1 MVPKVSGP
9 SHERTLCETQH
20 LGPVT
25 ALQFHGALLF
35 VGYGPHLVV
44 YDRVHASYNVRFR
57 QRVLGRNKIHVIA
70 VDDDGTTVAVAG
82 ASAVAVGST
91 ASRKFVELEIADWVV
106 TCRWGAVA
114 GAGGAARGLHVLTA
128 YNKLVVLSP
137 ALAVVATVP
146 GPDRSLLYSGDLCMQ
161 DGRVVVGAGTVM
173 AGVVVWDSAGG
184 RPRRLSDHEGSIF
197 GVRFSA
203 SGRTLVTCSDD
214 RSIKVWDAETAACVA
229 TGWGHGSRVWA
240 LGFAGADDAFFS
252 AGEDG
257 SARLWA
263 LEAGVLHIAQTHL
276 WDRCHQGKHV
286 WSAAWDAEN
295 GVLATGGADGRVR
308 VLSPGAGA
316 ARRTAVLEKFGA
328 GEKLALVAAGAG
340 KFAVLG
346 SRGTLVTDGGL
357 EPAHVPHVAFVRS
370 TGSRIVGFTS
380 TGQPVDL
387 ESGAKTVDG
396 HSAPQK
402 IINVLASNELWALV
416 PANPHEPLIFVR
428 NGSHHA
434 LERTLPHAPTAL
446 LATAQAVFVGSRH
459 ANVAIYDPQNSGSAP
474 LLSLKIC
481 AADTVTSIS
490 TAWETSGHIILL
502 VTMRDGFY
510 LFVEVKN
517 NAGVWTAE
525 KILLNKIPRSIE
537 HGSYANGTLALAG
550 FRSSCFYL
558 WDETHQVELAVEP
571 CGGAHRVWAYE
582 DGDFVYV
589 AKDGTVCARQ
599 MSSDSL
605 LLQDGTHGRE
615 IRSLAFAPSAEAD
628 GLVLLAL
635 AAEDAAVRIGTV
647 SNGRYT
653 ALWTLTNHVLGLQS
667 IKFFNNT
674 YLCSSAANEELI
686 IWKITRFDTHIA
698 VIEVARL
705 EAENENPD
713 IRVMDFD
720 FAPTDAGFYVASV
733 YSDSHVKVHHF
744 ERESTSLTLVA
755 SVRYSTFC
763 VLNVNFLVDG
773 TSWYVLVGTTD
784 GCLTVWDCEFL
795 RTWKAGADVEF
806 SAPLTRQQIHQN
818 AVKTVFVRPLPGEAQ
833 WSIFSGG
840 DDNALCETR
849 FAAKKLEIVA
859 FVEKAAASTITS
871 ICSAGSR
878 NILVASVDQVLRL
891 WAPSLQCIL
900 QTYTTVGDTGCSAS
914 FHGIAA
920 VGGAGLSLY
929 YLGDDIT
936 ALWIINSGK

>member
-1 MVPKVSGP
+1 MVSEVTGQA
-9 SHERTLCETQH
+9 HERTLCETQH

-25 ALQFHGALLF
+25 ALQFHRGLLF

-44 YDRVHASYNVRFR
+44 YDRAQATYKIRFS
-57 QRVLGRNKIHVIA
+57 QRVLRRNKIHVIA
-70 VDDDGTTVAVAG
+70 VDEDGVNVAVAG
-82 ASAVAVGST
+82 ASAVAVGSLET
-91 ASRKFVELEIADWVV
+91 QKFVELEIADWVV
-106 TCRWGAVA
+106 TCRWGAISNDGV
-114 GAGGAARGLHVLTA
+114 ARGLHVLTA
-128 YNKLVVLSP
+128 YNKLVVLSTS
-137 ALAVVATVP
+137 LAVVSSIP
-146 GPDRSLLYSGDLCMQ
+146 GPDRSLLYSGDLYIQ

-173 AGVVVWDSAGG
+173 AGVVVWDSAGS
-184 RPRRLSDHEGSIF
+184 RTLRLSDHEGSIF

-203 SGRTLVTCSDD
+203 NGRRLLTCSDD
-214 RSIKVWDAETAACVA
+214 RSIKVWDVETAACIA

-257 SARLWA
+257 SARLWT
-263 LEAGVLHIAQTHL
+263 LEVGVLHITQSHL

-295 GVLATGGADGRVR
+295 GVLATGGADGRLG
-308 VLSPGAGA
+308 VLLPDTEQAL
-316 ARRTAVLEKFGA
+316 RTLALELFVK

-340 KFAVLG
+340 KLAVLG
-346 SRGTLVTDGGL
+346 SKGTLITGENAL
-357 EPAHVPHVAFVRS
+357 LSELPARLPHLAFLRS
-370 TGSRIVGFTS
+370 TGSRIIGFTY

-387 ESGAKTVDG
+387 ESDEVPAGE
-396 HSAPQK
+396 SPAPQK

-416 PANPHEPLIFVR
+416 PANPHEPLIFVK
-428 NGSHHA
+428 NGSRYP
-434 LERTLPHAPTAL
+434 LERALPHAPTAL
-446 LATAQAVFVGSRH
+446 LATDHGVFVGSRH
-459 ANVAIYDPQNSGSAP
+459 ANLAIYDPQNSGAAP

-490 TAWETSGHIILL
+490 IVWETNGRTILL

-510 LFVEVKN
+510 LFIDVKSD
-517 NAGVWTAE
+517 AGVWSAE

-537 HGSYANGTLALAG
+537 HGSYVNGTLLLAG

-571 CGGAHRVWAYE
+571 CGGAHRVWAYNGE
-582 DGDFVYV
+582 DFVYL
-589 AKDGTVCARQ
+589 AKDGKVCARH
-599 MSSDSL
+599 MASESR

-628 GLVLLAL
+628 GLVILAL
-635 AAEDAAVRIGTV
+635 AAEDAAVRVGTV

-667 IKFFNNT
+667 IKFLNDT

-686 IWKITRFDTHIA
+686 IWKITRFDTHVA

-720 FAPTDAGFYVASV
+720 FVPTKTGFHVASV
-733 YSDSHVKVHHF
+733 YSDSHVKMHHF
-744 ERESTSLTLVA
+744 EPESASLTFVA

-763 VLNVNFLVDG
+763 VLNVNFLVHG
-773 TSWYVLVGTTD
+773 SSWYVLVGTTD
-784 GCLTVWDCEFL
+784 GCLTIWDCGFL
-795 RTWKAGADVEF
+795 RTWNSGSETKF

-818 AVKTVFVRPLPGEAQ
+818 AVKTVFVRPLGSDAL

-849 FAAKKLEIVA
+849 FADGKLEIVA
-859 FVEKAAASTITS
+859 FVEQAAASTITS
-871 ICSAGSR
+871 ICSAGPE

-891 WAPSLQCIL
+891 WTPSLKCIL

-929 YLGDDIT
+929 YLGDDKN
-936 ALWIINSGK
+936 AL